1 MTKKHKIN
9 FPTILTILRMILVV
23 PFMVFCFAEEP
34 ELRMV
39 ALDLFV
45 AAAITDFIDGRYA
58 RKHKMVTDLGAFLD
72 PLADKML
79 VNLAFLVLC
88 LEGVVPVWML
98 AVILVRDFAVDG
110 MRMMLARKGETLAAS
125 IWGKSKTMVQM
136 ITITMILLNR
146 VLFIDV
152 MDTINLVL
160 LYIVVVLT
168 VVSGLE
174 ILIKGWKKAI
184 IE

>member
-1 MTKKHKIN
+1 M
-9 FPTILTILRMILVV
+9 
-23 PFMVFCFAEEP
+23 
-34 ELRMV
+34 

-45 AAAITDFIDGRYA
+45 VAAITDFIDGRYA

-152 MDTINLVL
+152 IDTINLVL